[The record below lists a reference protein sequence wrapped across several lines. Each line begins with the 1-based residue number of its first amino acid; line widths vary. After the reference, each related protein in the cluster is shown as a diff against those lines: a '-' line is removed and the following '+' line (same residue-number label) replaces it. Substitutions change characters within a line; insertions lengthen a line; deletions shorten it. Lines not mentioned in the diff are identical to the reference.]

1 MTIVRIV
8 LADPRTGGPPGGSA
22 VNGRQLIV
30 LADDTGHRA
39 VPLWLPGLD
48 FKLLW
53 WVLDRPARDA
63 VLAGVLEETAAGL
76 LHAAGVA
83 VTAVDIEP
91 AGEDVPE
98 LRSGTAAARVEL
110 ATAAGTR
117 HVRVSAGYGLKLAVV
132 AGAPVRVADAVM
144 DRLAVPVHGQDVQAP
159 FLLPSAVRPPGDPGQ
174 RQSFEPRNMAFTDGL
189 DRWELAGSFLD
200 AGRPHWQ
207 DYSRAAADRSAI
219 LASAVPEPSGSAVLF
234 QEIYADDYRGR
245 TVTFRGQL
253 RTTGVAGQAGLHLAA
268 GLPPA
273 LPANTCATA
282 AAAAWPARAAATG
295 PGMRSRC
302 ASPATLASSGSASR
316 WPAAAASS
324 CATRNC
330 PRPGREPRSKQ
341 RMDISDG
348 NLVRL
353 ARDGDPAAFRLLVER
368 HLPMARAR
376 AARLCPQPD
385 DADDAVQDAFLQA
398 FTALDRLRD
407 PDRFAGWLGGILAN
421 VCRAQ
426 RRRAPLTLLGDWPE
440 NLHPAAASNL
450 PSAEDLDRAD
460 ALGRAVA
467 GLPPGQ
473 RHAVTLFY
481 YADQPAGQIAGT
493 PGAAKAS
500 LHKAR
505 RRLREY
511 ITAHRPDLIPATSRR
526 TPMTAV
532 RIAHADPWPERQPA
546 GLVVLADDAGH
557 RALPVRLPALA
568 VWRLLARP
576 DDRDQEHPEDDAGQ
590 MTGQLLHAAGITV
603 TAVTVTDLGPAVTA
617 TRVDIAVPG
626 GTRQV
631 TTRLADGLALAV
643 ITGAP
648 LAVDDPVMDRLAEA
662 VTGPDPPGPFRS
674 RQQAPPGPPEH
685 TRFEPRNLAFTDGL
699 HRWQLDGTFLRQ
711 AGFHHQDY
719 SCTTQDGRVILAAAV
734 PGPAGFAVLGQEIE
748 PDDYRGRA
756 VTFRGHLR
764 TTDVADRAGL
774 VLRIPRQ
781 GRRPAPSD
789 PWHDPENHFALA
801 SGTRDWTRH
810 QVTAQVPADAISITF
825 GVFLNG
831 RGQIELRNP
840 QLDPHPANQ

>member
-1 MTIVRIV
+1 
-8 LADPRTGGPPGGSA
+8 
-22 VNGRQLIV
+22 
-30 LADDTGHRA
+30 
-39 VPLWLPGLD
+39 
-48 FKLLW
+48 
-53 WVLDRPARDA
+53 
-63 VLAGVLEETAAGL
+63 
-76 LHAAGVA
+76 
-83 VTAVDIEP
+83 
-91 AGEDVPE
+91 
-98 LRSGTAAARVEL
+98 
-110 ATAAGTR
+110 
-117 HVRVSAGYGLKLAVV
+117 
-132 AGAPVRVADAVM
+132 
-144 DRLAVPVHGQDVQAP
+144 
-159 FLLPSAVRPPGDPGQ
+159 
-174 RQSFEPRNMAFTDGL
+174 
-189 DRWELAGSFLD
+189 
-200 AGRPHWQ
+200 
-207 DYSRAAADRSAI
+207 
-219 LASAVPEPSGSAVLF
+219 
-234 QEIYADDYRGR
+234 
-245 TVTFRGQL
+245 
-253 RTTGVAGQAGLHLAA
+253 
-268 GLPPA
+268 
-273 LPANTCATA
+273 
-282 AAAAWPARAAATG
+282 
-295 PGMRSRC
+295 
-302 ASPATLASSGSASR
+302 
-316 WPAAAASS
+316 
-324 CATRNC
+324 
-330 PRPGREPRSKQ
+330 
-341 RMDISDG
+341 MDIQDG
-348 NLVRL
+348 DLVRL

-398 FTALDRLRD
+398 FIALDRLRD
-407 PDRFAGWLGGILAN
+407 PDRFAGWLGGIVAN

-440 NLHPAAASNL
+440 NLHPASAGSL

-473 RHAVTLFY
+473 RQAVTLFY
-481 YADQPAGQIAGT
+481 YADQSASQIAGT

-532 RIAHADPWPERQPA
+532 RIAHADPSPGRTPV

-557 RALPVRLPALA
+557 RALPVRLPARSGA
-568 VWRLLARP
+568 FWRLLARP

-631 TTRLADGLALAV
+631 TTRLDDGLALAV

-648 LAVDDPVMDRLAEA
+648 LAVDDPVMDRLAEP
-662 VTGPDPPGPFRS
+662 VTGPDPLGPFRS

-711 AGFHHQDY
+711 VTGSHDQDY
-719 SCTTQDGRVILAAAV
+719 SCTTEDGRAILTAAV

-756 VTFRGHLR
+756 VTFRGDLR

-781 GRRPAPSD
+781 GRRPAPPD
-789 PWHDPENHFALA
+789 PWHDPENHFAPVT
-801 SGTRDWTRH
+801 GTRDWTRH
-810 QVTAQVPADAISITF
+810 EVTAQVPADAISIIF